1 MAHLYRNMREVL
13 GVFLTFLRLGCT
25 SFGGPVAHLSY
36 FQREFVER
44 RHWLDDTAFG
54 ECVALTQLL
63 PGPASSQTGMLL
75 GWLRAGPAGAV
86 AAWIGFTLPSA
97 VLMTLFAL
105 AVPHADVRA
114 GWLHGLLLVAVAV
127 VASAIVALRRSL
139 APDLARSLL
148 AVAVLLLMLFVPLPI
163 VAPLAIAVAALVGL
177 SLLRARQL
185 AEPKLDLHVSRRS
198 GILALVLFGLALLVL
213 GVWSTSGSHLAILAN
228 TLFRI
233 GSLVFGG
240 GHVVLP
246 LLQTQAVAAGIVDS
260 PTILAGYAAAQAM
273 PGPLFTISSYIG
285 ASAWHSS
292 LGVIGALVGTLAI
305 FAPSFFLLAGIAP
318 FYRQLAASP
327 RFRAGLAGAN
337 AGVVGLLA
345 AAFVTPIFSGTVHT
359 PLDGIAAL
367 VAFAAIQYAK
377 VPAWSLV
384 VLAALFGY
392 VVER

>member
-1 MAHLYRNMREVL
+1 M
-13 GVFLTFLRLGCT
+13 
-25 SFGGPVAHLSY
+25 
-36 FQREFVER
+36 
-44 RHWLDDTAFG
+44 
-54 ECVALTQLL
+54 
-63 PGPASSQTGMLL
+63 
-75 GWLRAGPAGAV
+75 
-86 AAWIGFTLPSA
+86 
-97 VLMTLFAL
+97 
-105 AVPHADVRA
+105 
-114 GWLHGLLLVAVAV
+114 
-127 VASAIVALRRSL
+127 
-139 APDLARSLL
+139 
-148 AVAVLLLMLFVPLPI
+148 PLPI

-305 FAPSFFLLAGIAP
+305 FAPSFFLTRRHRPVLP
-318 FYRQLAASP
+318 AACCES
-327 RFRAGLAGAN
+327 R
-337 AGVVGLLA
+337 
-345 AAFVTPIFSGTVHT
+345 
-359 PLDGIAAL
+359 
-367 VAFAAIQYAK
+367 AFARHLPARTQ
-377 VPAWSLV
+377 AWSACWPPLS
-384 VLAALFGY
+384 
-392 VVER
+392 